1 MEGRGSSKVEP
12 CACQKARECRHEN
25 GPFVVAVAG
34 SPNSGKTT
42 LFNALTGANA
52 KVGNYPGITVDR
64 RMGHMTLDGLGRVQ
78 VVDVPGTYSLNA
90 ASAEEQIAIDELL
103 GRHGFPQPDVV
114 IVTLDATTLDRNLYM
129 LMQVMEFG
137 LPVIAAVTMM
147 DMAAKEMIELNLKRL
162 AELFHVPFVGVVAT
176 RKQGLDELK
185 KELQTLL
192 PTVDDYEP
200 RPWFWEPGEALQ
212 RDLALFDEPLAH
224 RRHCMNTDLR
234 RRAFGLWLLMS
245 VREDNELFHIPPDA
259 RALSLRLQKEAT
271 EKGRDLDEEGVLPRY
286 RFIDSILPEAVQRK
300 KTQSHSGTEK
310 LDAVLTHPVW
320 GLLVF
325 LAVMTLIFQALF
337 SWSDPMIG
345 VIEDGVGWLSDLVKA
360 GFSEGFLR
368 DLVTEGILAGV
379 GGVVVFLPQILFL
392 FFFIGILEA
401 SGYMAR
407 AAFLIDRLMNRIGL
421 HGKAFVPLLSGFACA
436 VPAVMAVRTIENRRD
451 RLLTM
456 MVVPLMSCSARLPV
470 YTLIIAALFPAEQT
484 VAFISVGTL
493 MLLGTY
499 LLSTVSTLIAASV
512 LGRTIL
518 KGQRQPLLLE
528 LPAYRMPN
536 FKNLGMDL
544 WERAKVFLTTA
555 GTIILVMTILLWLML
570 SFPKDVSFSK
580 DYETLIAQSGDNE
593 EAVAALEAQR
603 DGEALRHSYA
613 GRLGLFI
620 EPLLK
625 PLGFDWK
632 IGIGLIGSFAA
643 REVFVSTM
651 GVVYGIGGD
660 ADEESQSLREKMAEA
675 KHPDGKPVWTPL
687 VGMSLMVFFLFA
699 MQCMSTIAV
708 VKRET
713 KSWRWPAFMLAYMTV
728 LAYVASLIVYQGGRL
743 LGFE

>member
-1 MEGRGSSKVEP
+1 MEDRRSSKADV
-12 CACQKARECRHEN
+12 CARQEMKQRLKDQS
-25 GPFVVAVAG
+25 PFVVAVAG
-34 SPNSGKTT
+34 NPNSGKTT

-64 RMGHMTLDGLGRVQ
+64 RMGQMHLDGVGRINL
-78 VVDVPGTYSLNA
+78 VDVPGAYSLNA
-90 ASAEEQIAIDELL
+90 ASTEEQVAIDELL
-103 GRHGFPQPDVV
+103 GRHGFPQPDAVM
-114 IVTLDATTLDRNLYM
+114 VTLDATTLDRNLYM
-129 LMQVMEFG
+129 MMQIMEFG
-137 LPVIAAVTMM
+137 LPVIAVVTMM
-147 DMAAKEMIELNLKRL
+147 DMAEKEMIELDLKRL
-162 AELFHVPFVGVVAT
+162 SELFNIPFLPVVAT
-176 RKQGLDELK
+176 RKKGLDELRN
-185 KELQTLL
+185 ELAKLL

-200 RPWFWEPGEALQ
+200 HPWFWEPNEELCKELSRFEQ
-212 RDLALFDEPLAH
+212 PLAH
-224 RRHCMNTDLR
+224 RRHCMNTDAR
-234 RRAFGLWLLMS
+234 RRAYALWLLMS
-245 VREDNELFHIPPDA
+245 IREDNELFHIPPKAKKISLEIQAKA
-259 RALSLRLQKEAT
+259 REA
-271 EKGRDLDEEGVLPRY
+271 GRDLDEEGVLPRY
-286 RFIDSILPEAVQRK
+286 RFIDSILPEVVKRK
-300 KTQSHSGTEK
+300 QGQSHRRSENI
-310 LDAVLTHPVW
+310 DAVLTHPLW

-325 LAVMTLIFQALF
+325 LGVMTLIFQALF

-345 VIEDGVGWLSDLVKA
+345 LIEDGVGALTDLVRA
-360 GFSEGFLR
+360 GLSEGFIR
-368 DLVTEGILAGV
+368 DLLTEGVLAGV

-421 HGKAFVPLLSGFACA
+421 HGKAFVPLMSGFACA
-436 VPAVMAVRTIENRRD
+436 VPAVMAIRTIENRRD

-484 VAFISVGTL
+484 LAFISIGTL
-493 MLLGTY
+493 MLLAIY
-499 LLSTVSTLIAASV
+499 AISTVSTLIAASV

-528 LPAYRMPN
+528 LPPYRVPDM
-536 FKNLGMDL
+536 KSLGMDL
-544 WERAKVFLTTA
+544 WERTKVFLTTA
-555 GTIILVMTILLWLML
+555 GTIILVMTILLWLLL
-570 SFPKDVSFSK
+570 SYPKDVPFSK
-580 DYETLIAQSGDNE
+580 DYESLIAQQEADKD
-593 EAVAALEAQR
+593 AVAELEAER

-613 GRLGLFI
+613 GKLGLTI

-651 GVVYGIGGD
+651 GVVYGLGGEE
-660 ADEESQSLREKMAEA
+660 DEESQSLREKMAQA
-675 KHPDGKPVWTPL
+675 KHADGSPVWTPL
-687 VGMSLMVFFLFA
+687 VGMSLMIFFMFA

-713 KSWRWPAFMLAYMTV
+713 KSWRWPLFMLAYMTV
-728 LAYVASLIVYQGGRL
+728 LAYVSSLIVYQGGRL